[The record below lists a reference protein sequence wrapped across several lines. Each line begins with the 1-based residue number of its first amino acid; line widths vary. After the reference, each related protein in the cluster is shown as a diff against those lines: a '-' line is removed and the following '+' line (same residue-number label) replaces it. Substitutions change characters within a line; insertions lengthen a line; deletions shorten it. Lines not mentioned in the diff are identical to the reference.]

1 MGVCSFQIFQIVKQC
16 KGCGMGRILCAH
28 GKELL
33 FHVQEIGQ
41 LVVDLGVVI
50 GAAEQILPRAL
61 GEHGGRCEHK
71 RRN

>member
-1 MGVCSFQIFQIVKQC
+1 
-16 KGCGMGRILCAH
+16 MGRILCTH

-61 GEHGGRCEHK
+61 GEHAFSLVFSE
-71 RRN
+71 